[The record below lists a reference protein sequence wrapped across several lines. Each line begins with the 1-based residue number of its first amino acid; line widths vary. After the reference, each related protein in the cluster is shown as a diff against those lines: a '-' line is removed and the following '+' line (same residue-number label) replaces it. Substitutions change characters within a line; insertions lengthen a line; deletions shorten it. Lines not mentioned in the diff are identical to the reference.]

1 MWRRLLRLLGMPR
14 PKAPAP
20 DRTNVIDLGEERI
33 KRYGIMFVGFVTDR
47 GVREAK
53 RRRAEER
60 ANRLRLVR
68 ARE

>member
-33 KRYGIMFVGFVTDR
+33 KRYGVVFVGYVTEKDLLSAERR
-47 GVREAK
+47 GAT
-53 RRRAEER
+53 
-60 ANRLRLVR
+60 
-68 ARE
+68 